1 MQIGLAF
8 ARVGTLAKEV
18 ETLKD
23 TIRKRDES
31 LSGTGQEIKMLRA
44 TVHDKNEAL
53 WVVEKAQGELWDQ
66 IVGWQTH
73 AEGKLLPNTDLDF
86 GLPCFC

>member
-1 MQIGLAF
+1 
-8 ARVGTLAKEV
+8 
-18 ETLKD
+18 
-23 TIRKRDES
+23 
-31 LSGTGQEIKMLRA
+31 LRE

-53 WVVEKAQGELWDQ
+53 RVAEKAHGELRDE

-86 GLPCFC
+86 GLLRFC